1 MKAKNPMGE
10 LMLSANSFF
19 NKIQLDV
26 SDIFHV
32 FLDLHELFD
41 ENSLGL
47 FLHLHSLVGDDD
59 PD

>member
-10 LMLSANSFF
+10 LMLSANSFY
-19 NKIQLDV
+19 NKIQIDA
-26 SDIFHV
+26 SDTLNV

-47 FLHLHSLVGDDD
+47 SLHLHSLVGDDD